1 MRSAFVWS
9 LNKQRW
15 QTNALLSKY
24 VQERNDFLIVFV
36 VSLDGS
42 SSPPPPFFF
51 FSKYQSPISKSRMK
65 IREIGDVL
73 PAERDAGR
81 KNQD

>member
-51 FSKYQSPISKSRMK
+51 PNTK
-65 IREIGDVL
+65 VL
-73 PAERDAGR
+73 FPNPG
-81 KNQD
+81 

>member
-42 SSPPPPFFF
+42 SSPPPPFF
-51 FSKYQSPISKSRMK
+51 SKYQSPISKSRMK